1 MTVFAE
7 KLKKLMDERHW
18 TQADIRKLTG
28 IGASAISQYING
40 KNEPYPARKR
50 EIALALG
57 VDENYFSETAPA
69 AATEIKLVKAPA
81 ANVRVETVA
90 KLMHK
95 SKEWVKQGLR
105 DQVFPW
111 GYAVKLK
118 NWSYFISPARFTQ
131 ETGIEI
137 PPQIGIEG

>member
-1 MTVFAE
+1 MTLFAE
-7 KLKKLMDERHW
+7 RLKKLMDEKNW
-18 TQADIRKLTG
+18 TQADVRKLTG
-28 IGASAISQYING
+28 LGASAISQYLSG
-40 KNEPYPARKR
+40 KNEPYRGRKAK
-50 EIALALG
+50 IAAALG
-57 VDENYFSETAPA
+57 VPKEYFTADEPMESTAKNPA
-69 AATEIKLVKAPA
+69 KTAVAMVK
-81 ANVRVETVA
+81 VETVA
-90 KLMHK
+90 RLMHK

>member
-7 KLKKLMDERHW
+7 KLKKLMNEARL
-18 TQADIRKLTG
+18 TQADVRKMTG
-28 IGASAISQYING
+28 IGASSLSQYING

-50 EIALALG
+50 EIAVALG
-57 VDENYFSETAPA
+57 VDEAYFDDAAPA
-69 AATEIKLVKAPA
+69 EIKLVKAPA
-81 ANVRVETVA
+81 VNVRVETVA

-105 DQVFPW
+105 DCVFPW
-111 GYAVKLK
+111 GYAVKMK
-118 NWSYFISPARFTQ
+118 NWSYFISPVRFTQ

-137 PPQIGIEG
+137 PPEIGIEGQSK